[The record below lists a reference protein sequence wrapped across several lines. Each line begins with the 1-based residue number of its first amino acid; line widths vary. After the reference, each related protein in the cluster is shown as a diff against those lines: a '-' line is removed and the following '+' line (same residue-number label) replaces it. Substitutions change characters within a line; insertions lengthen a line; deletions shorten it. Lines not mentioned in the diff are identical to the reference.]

1 MHIAIKNMHSS
12 IMNRTVGRLMLLL
25 ILFLT
30 AGQHSLQAQPP
41 GDGGP
46 RFQEVTAEDMADA
59 ETQWMK
65 KKLKLKKPEL
75 NRVKDINLRFAKERM
90 TLLKTNKPDPARMQA
105 LEKQQEEEL
114 KGALS
119 EKQFTNYLKIRGEIR
134 EELQSSRNNSLPPPP
149 PDRF

>member
-1 MHIAIKNMHSS
+1 MRIS
-12 IMNRTVGRLMLLL
+12 IMNRAAGRLILLF
-25 ILFLT
+25 ILFVSIS
-30 AGQHSLQAQPP
+30 QHRLQAQPP

-65 KKLKLKKPEL
+65 KKLKLKKTEL
-75 NRVKDINLRFAKERM
+75 NRVKEINLRFAKERM

-114 KGALS
+114 RRTLS
-119 EKQFTNYLKIRGEIR
+119 EKQFTNYLKRRGEIR